1 MANVLFQNP
10 TVANAVS
17 DGYMSKDEY
26 DQLTNNAEVSAQ
38 GKLVEENKTKYE
50 TIKAQYD
57 AVEDD
62 VNTEFTGKEVTDSFK
77 AKIVADRRKGMY
89 KDYQIASLEY
99 QNSIGTYTNLKADAT
114 ALLSQNMELYKE
126 QKAQEAEIAKEQ
138 RTMQNSLALSKME
151 FDQKIAQQAQA
162 MNDPTQAIPTM
173 IEEYKKLGIPFTR
186 STQQVIADFRASGQD
201 LPTFL
206 SGLQKTIQ
214 SKPEYQRYQAIQ
226 QGQLS
231 DGEKMALQNKYA
243 MSLANANNQAD
254 MQKMMAQYGLT
265 TKTSIQNATIDLM
278 SKGYTPE
285 QADAMVRTATGN
297 WK

>member
-1 MANVLFQNP
+1 MANVLSQNP

-126 QKAQEAEIAKEQ
+126 QKAQEAEIEKEQ